1 MIPTSNAHGGA
12 ATPESWRS
20 HVVAMYAAEALKF
33 DHNADASHTSNRPEP
48 VASNVVPF
56 DCLRGGETR

>member
-1 MIPTSNAHGGA
+1 
-12 ATPESWRS
+12 
-20 HVVAMYAAEALKF
+20 MYAAEALKF